1 MAACHLVIKLTATLL
16 IRRASPAQSRSRRL
30 PTSREKPWGRLLIPL
45 EEIAWCSARG
55 TRIDDT
61 PERTEAGRRKK
72 NVIKE
77 GHQEAHDNGDQVA
90 TTNVRIDFEVLKE
103 WPVELILLQMPLP
116 GDTCEDGFAGTVT
129 GGSYWEKLLMRDVLD
144 DNVNQE
150 LMPITPAGTGRY
162 WEAELRK
169 VEYNTGDN
177 AQNIKQILVT
187 DHAGLKDIWET
198 ELSKVK
204 LSMSSERG
212 RDSKHGRTR

>member
-1 MAACHLVIKLTATLL
+1 
-16 IRRASPAQSRSRRL
+16 
-30 PTSREKPWGRLLIPL
+30 
-45 EEIAWCSARG
+45 
-55 TRIDDT
+55 
-61 PERTEAGRRKK
+61 
-72 NVIKE
+72 
-77 GHQEAHDNGDQVA
+77 
-90 TTNVRIDFEVLKE
+90 
-103 WPVELILLQMPLP
+103 
-116 GDTCEDGFAGTVT
+116 
-129 GGSYWEKLLMRDVLD
+129 MRDVLD

-169 VEYNTGDN
+169 VKYNTGDN